1 MSFSSFFLSLDL
13 LEERRPRSLERDLL
27 LLGLRER
34 LRLRDRERLRDLLPD
49 LLCRERERDLLRLD
63 LDLDLERECLRL
75 LSFLLP
81 GSIAA
86 EMSDCASRTLFMA
99 SSISL
104 LEASDFRP
112 MLAAIGFIVGS
123 TDVISF
129 RI

>member
-1 MSFSSFFLSLDL
+1 MTVYY
-13 LEERRPRSLERDLL
+13 
-27 LLGLRER
+27 
-34 LRLRDRERLRDLLPD
+34 
-49 LLCRERERDLLRLD
+49 LCRERERDLLRLD

-75 LSFLLP
+75 LSFLPGKKITTSISALYQTRRETTQLCVLGTMYSLP

-112 MLAAIGFIVGS
+112 MLAAIGFILQDDRFLSQTRFGIRVY
-123 TDVISF
+123 TDT
-129 RI
+129 